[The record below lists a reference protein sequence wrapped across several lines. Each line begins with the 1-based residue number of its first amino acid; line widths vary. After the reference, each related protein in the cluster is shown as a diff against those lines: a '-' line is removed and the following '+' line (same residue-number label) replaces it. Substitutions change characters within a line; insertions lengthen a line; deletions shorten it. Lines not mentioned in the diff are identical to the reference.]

1 MHVARSRRHGAPGKW
16 PERGVEPQIQI
27 GGVMTVAT
35 GTRQLRAW
43 CVLVFIALASAG
55 ATQTLIG
62 KRIELFQDSL
72 QADLMGLVQV
82 VEYDAWEPANQTV
95 PALGLSDDVSWVRL
109 KLDSRSEN
117 GQLIEI
123 QNAGIDELT
132 GYMVCDGKVIATY
145 NRGVLQHESNEGAFG
160 TYPTFPIPLVECEE
174 LYAVFRMK
182 STKPLLLPT
191 RIAGPREVLNDA
203 HQRDILFAAYFG
215 VILVMLLYNLFLFFS
230 VGDRSYLEYSL
241 FIFMIG
247 GTQLVLNGY
256 APYFNVEA
264 WPWLN
269 TRITH
274 FFGVFSGLTTIVFA
288 QNFLRLSRYVPW
300 LHKLLNGYFIVYV
313 VALVLAISG
322 QLVWAYNV
330 INFCA
335 AAIFFLIPGA
345 IITMRKGYSPAKY
358 FLLAFSIF
366 IVAVLV
372 FVMKDAGVI
381 PYNVWTFFALPLG
394 SAIEMV
400 LLSLALA
407 SRINQL
413 KKESAHAR
421 EEQLRISQINER
433 MVREQNTKLEER
445 VRDRTADL
453 EEVNTN
459 MRTTLEELQ
468 SAQQQLVQ
476 SEKLA
481 SIGQLTAGIAH
492 ELNNPINFVSSSA
505 QSLRRDFEDIN
516 TIIELVKAMDPS
528 EANLDEQV
536 NGVKE
541 KLSQLDIE
549 FTQQE
554 IEELLNGIE
563 DGTIRTSEIVKGLRI
578 FSRMDGDNFIQA
590 QLNELIEST
599 LIVLRSNFKDAAL
612 LQLDLGEE
620 MPPVMCQPGRL
631 NQVFMNIITNAIQ
644 AMDALGRDVEEN
656 ILAITTDRVD
666 SIGQAWAEVR
676 IKDTG
681 QGMAESVKSQIF
693 DPFYTTKPVGE
704 GTGLGLSIVMGIL
717 RDHNAEVEVE
727 SEEGVGT
734 EFTIRFPL

>member
-1 MHVARSRRHGAPGKW
+1 MA
-16 PERGVEPQIQI
+16 I
-27 GGVMTVAT
+27 AT
-35 GTRQLRAW
+35 RTRQWRAW
-43 CVLVFIALASAG
+43 CVLVFMAVAAAG
-55 ATQTLIG
+55 AAQSLIG
-62 KRIELFQDSL
+62 KRVEVLQDSL
-72 QADLMGLVQV
+72 QADLMGLAEVVQL
-82 VEYDAWEPANQTV
+82 EAWNPANQTV
-95 PALGLSDDVSWVRL
+95 PSLGLSDDVSWIRL

-145 NRGVLQHESNEGAFG
+145 NRGVLQDGANDGAYG
-160 TYPTFPIPLVECEE
+160 TYPTFPIPLVECGE

-182 STKPLLLPT
+182 SSKPLLLPM

-230 VGDRSYLEYSL
+230 VGVRSYLEYSL

-264 WPWLN
+264 WPWFN
-269 TRITH
+269 ARITH

-300 LHKLLNGYFIVYV
+300 LHKLLNGYFVVYL

-335 AAIFFLIPGA
+335 AAIFFFIPGA

-366 IVAVLV
+366 IVAVVV

-381 PYNVWTFFALPLG
+381 PYNAWTFFALPLG

-453 EEVNTN
+453 EEVNAN

-505 QSLRRDFEDIN
+505 QSLRRDFEDLN
-516 TIIELVKAMDPS
+516 AIIDLVKAMDP
-528 EANLDEQV
+528 AAADLNEQV

-563 DGTIRTSEIVKGLRI
+563 DGTVRTSEIVKGLRI

-599 LIVLRSNFKDAAL
+599 LIVLRSNFKDAAV

-644 AMDALGRDVEEN
+644 AMESLGRDTEEN
-656 ILAITTDRVD
+656 VLSIETDRVE

-676 IKDTG
+676 IKDAG
-681 QGMAESVKSQIF
+681 PGMSEAVKSQIF
-693 DPFYTTKPVGE
+693 DPFFTTKPVGE

-734 EFTIRFPL
+734 EFIIRFPL

>member
-1 MHVARSRRHGAPGKW
+1 
-16 PERGVEPQIQI
+16 
-27 GGVMTVAT
+27 MTIAT
-35 GTRQLRAW
+35 GARQLRAW
-43 CVLVFIALASAG
+43 CALVFMAAASAC
-55 ATQTLIG
+55 AAQSLIG
-62 KRIELFQDSL
+62 KRLEILQDSIT
-72 QADLMGLVQV
+72 AELMGLSEVVQR
-82 VEYDAWEPANQTV
+82 DAWTPSEEMV
-95 PALGLSDDVSWVRL
+95 PSLGLSDDISWVRL
-109 KLDSRSEN
+109 KLDSRGEN
-117 GQLIEI
+117 GLLIEI

-132 GYMVCDGKVIATY
+132 GYMMCDGKVVATY
-145 NRGVLQHESNEGAFG
+145 NRGVLQDGSHDGAFG
-160 TYPTFPIPLVECEE
+160 AYPTFPIPLVECEE
-174 LYAVFRMK
+174 LHAVFRLK
-182 STKPLLLPT
+182 SSKPLLLPM
-191 RIAGPREVLNDA
+191 RIAGPRQVLNDA
-203 HQRDILFAAYFG
+203 HKRDILFAAYFG

-241 FIFMIG
+241 FILMIG

-256 APYFNVEA
+256 APYFNVES

-269 TRITH
+269 ERITH
-274 FFGVFSGLTTIVFA
+274 VFGVFSGLTTIVFA
-288 QNFLRLSRYVPW
+288 QNFLRMSRYVPW
-300 LHKLLNGYFIVYV
+300 LHKLLNGYFVIYLL
-313 VALVLAISG
+313 ALVLTILG
-322 QLVWAYNV
+322 QLIWAYNV

-335 AAIFFLIPGA
+335 AAIFFFIPGA
-345 IITMRKGYSPAKY
+345 IITMRKGYTPAKY

-366 IVAVLV
+366 IVAVVV

-381 PYNVWTFFALPLG
+381 PYNAWTFFALPLG

-453 EEVNTN
+453 EEVNAN

-505 QSLRRDFEDIN
+505 QSLRRDFEDLN
-516 TIIELVKAMDPS
+516 AIIDLIKAIDPS
-528 EANLDEQV
+528 ATNLNEQV
-536 NGVKE
+536 SSVKD

-563 DGTIRTSEIVKGLRI
+563 DGTVRTSEIVKGLRI

-599 LIVLRSNFKDAAL
+599 LIVLRSNFKDAAV
-612 LQLDLGEE
+612 LQLNLGEE

-631 NQVFMNIITNAIQ
+631 NQVFMNIIINAIQ
-644 AMDALGRDVEEN
+644 AMDELGRDEEEN
-656 ILAITTDRVD
+656 ILSIETERID
-666 SIGQAWAEVR
+666 SDGEAWAQVR
-676 IKDTG
+676 IKDVG
-681 QGMAESVKSQIF
+681 PGMSEAVKSQIF
-693 DPFYTTKPVGE
+693 DPFFTTKPVGE

-727 SEEGVGT
+727 SEEGLGT
-734 EFTIRFPL
+734 EFIIRFPL